1 MHFSKVKNIE
11 IKSKENISKNKMH
24 ITRKYQLDKC
34 MKSNI
39 DGKRSKYSIQDED
52 KCGDIMNKNKCSVI
66 YYLYKFNVSQAKM
79 HCMTIYLSFY
89 QGLHVLNSQFFML
102 WCIHTEC
109 IRRAKFAISFFDTC
123 QIYCLTSWCRLLQSN
138 QQSSSGINSSPYHG
152 KHG

>member
-39 DGKRSKYSIQDED
+39 DGKRSKYNIQDKD

-79 HCMTIYLSFY
+79 YCMTIYLSFY
-89 QGLHVLNSQFFML
+89 QGFM
-102 WCIHTEC
+102 C
-109 IRRAKFAISFFDTC
+109 
-123 QIYCLTSWCRLLQSN
+123 
-138 QQSSSGINSSPYHG
+138 
-152 KHG
+152 